1 MSNFALRITVQPWR
15 DARVAEEARLESVY
29 TSKLVRGFESP
40 SLRRKRKSLVAV
52 SFSFW
57 LIFNTL
63 RSQSSDIHPIK
74 GGISEKCGL
83 LSLVIIR

>member
-1 MSNFALRITVQPWR
+1 MEREPG
-15 DARVAEEARLESVY
+15 
-29 TSKLVRGFESP
+29 SKTKTRCP